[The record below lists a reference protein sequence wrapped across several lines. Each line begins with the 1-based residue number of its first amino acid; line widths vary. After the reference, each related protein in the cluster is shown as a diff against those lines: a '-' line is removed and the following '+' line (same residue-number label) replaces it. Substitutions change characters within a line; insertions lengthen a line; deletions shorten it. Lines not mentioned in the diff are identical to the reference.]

1 MAVKRTGQPSF
12 VEALMPKG
20 AGANAALDRLAGLVK
35 WYRFEKLIGHL
46 RDEGS
51 PGRPGYPVLV
61 LFRAVLL
68 QSLYGLSEREL
79 EEALGDRLSFKRFV
93 GLSLEDATP
102 DHTVL
107 NRFRNQLVEQG
118 LLEKLFG
125 ELDRQLENAGVIL
138 KRGTMLDATLIQ
150 AVSAPP
156 KADRPSNDPDARFAK
171 RQGKSGST
179 FGYKAHVGV
188 DEGSGL
194 IRAVLT
200 TPANINDT
208 TPADAL
214 IRGDEAVVWADAAYD
229 THARTGPAEGGRQEA
244 PHRSSAQQTSPGTAA
259 QAQTLQP
266 PHRAPTSPGR
276 NHLRYSQTPHAAD
289 LHPLRRSDQ
298 GDRAS
303 PARLDRLQ
311 HEAVG
316 HDRRVSCPL
325 RATTT
330 DLGRQLPGPGHSLL
344 TSSASRADNATGP
357 LWERVARRAAARRV
371 RGSPS
376 ASPTLIECAEATPH
390 PALRATFSRKGRRE
404 EVRVARTLN

>member
-156 KADRPSNDPDARFAK
+156 KEDRPSNDPDARFAK

-200 TPANINDT
+200 TPANVNDT

-214 IRGDEAVVWADAAYD
+214 IRGDEAAVWADAAYD
-229 THARTGPAEGGRQEA
+229 THARRARLKAEGKKPRIARRPNRHHPELPPRLKRYNLLIA
-244 PHRSSAQQTSPGTAA
+244 RRRAQVETTFA
-259 QAQTLQP
+259 TLK
-266 PHRAPTSPGR
+266 RRMRLTCI
-276 NHLRYSQTPHAAD
+276 RY
-289 LHPLRRSDQ
+289 
-298 GDRAS
+298 
-303 PARLDRLQ
+303 
-311 HEAVG
+311 VG
-316 HDRRVSCPL
+316 L
-325 RATTT
+325 IK
-330 DLGRQLPGPGHSLL
+330 
-344 TSSASRADNATGP
+344 ATGQVV
-357 LWERVARRAAARRV
+357 LAAIAFNMRRWATIAA
-371 RGSPS
+371 
-376 ASPTLIECAEATPH
+376 
-390 PALRATFSRKGRRE
+390 
-404 EVRVARTLN
+404 

>member
-12 VEALMPKG
+12 VDALMPKG

-46 RDEGS
+46 RDEES

-156 KADRPSNDPDARFAK
+156 KEDRPSNDPDARFTK

-200 TPANINDT
+200 TPANVNDT
-208 TPADAL
+208 TPADEL

-229 THARTGPAEGGRQEA
+229 THARRARLKAEGKKPRIARRPNRHHPE
-244 PHRSSAQQTSPGTAA
+244 
-259 QAQTLQP
+259 LP
-266 PHRAPTSPGR
+266 PRLKHY
-276 NHLRYSQTPHAAD
+276 NL
-289 LHPLRRSDQ
+289 LI
-298 GDRAS
+298 
-303 PARLDRLQ
+303 AR
-311 HEAVG
+311 
-316 HDRRVSCPL
+316 
-325 RATTT
+325 
-330 DLGRQLPGPGHSLL
+330 
-344 TSSASRADNATGP
+344 
-357 LWERVARRAAARRV
+357 RRAAVETTFATLKRRMRLTCIRYV
-371 RGSPS
+371 GLIK
-376 ASPTLIECAEATPH
+376 ASGQVLLASIAFNMRRWATI
-390 PALRATFSRKGRRE
+390 AA
-404 EVRVARTLN
+404 

>member
-125 ELDRQLENAGVIL
+125 ELDRQLENA
-138 KRGTMLDATLIQ
+138 
-150 AVSAPP
+150 
-156 KADRPSNDPDARFAK
+156 
-171 RQGKSGST
+171 
-179 FGYKAHVGV
+179 
-188 DEGSGL
+188 
-194 IRAVLT
+194 
-200 TPANINDT
+200 
-208 TPADAL
+208 
-214 IRGDEAVVWADAAYD
+214 
-229 THARTGPAEGGRQEA
+229 
-244 PHRSSAQQTSPGTAA
+244 
-259 QAQTLQP
+259 
-266 PHRAPTSPGR
+266 
-276 NHLRYSQTPHAAD
+276 D

-303 PARLDRLQ
+303 SARLNRLQ

-330 DLGRQLPGPGHSLL
+330 DLRRHCQDQGLL
-344 TSSASRADNATGP
+344 S
-357 LWERVARRAAARRV
+357 
-371 RGSPS
+371 
-376 ASPTLIECAEATPH
+376 
-390 PALRATFSRKGRRE
+390 
-404 EVRVARTLN
+404 